1 MPAVPIGPQH
11 LSGNA
16 LFPPPFEIPS
26 NIPIKLFKKVETTSR
41 RFLATN
47 GLPDADMI
55 ELFNDTS
62 DVLMGLVPYKETVAA
77 HQHIFNFFLNFCN
90 KFRQYWIKCGT
101 GSYPVP
107 CQKVVNFLEE
117 LTKLRARAKHAATEQ
132 RSRDRDERIAASL
145 EAAPAPK
152 TRKGK
157 KAITTPAVVP
167 DTDDESVIFGA
178 SEDEDMEDAG
188 PLEVSTKDNNAI
200 DIDAPAPSEV
210 SSTSSSTNVKG
221 KDLPSFKKNKEDR
234 AEAAMKVISKTEP
247 EEAAKVASEPSTS
260 SRKRRRASSFYEF
273 AESHEDQQ
281 GLSAKQ
287 LSKLTPRFID
297 SAISTARTIVTSAQ
311 PEPSDDAIALQDLQ
325 VRTDLA
331 VATHRIAKQ
340 LKMRDELYAEHV
352 RLIGVMKERKLAA
365 PEGGPVFT

>member
-1 MPAVPIGPQH
+1 MPGVPIGPQH
-11 LSGNA
+11 LLGNA

-26 NIPIKLFKKVETTSR
+26 NIPTKLFKKVETTSR

-62 DVLMGLVPYKETVAA
+62 DVLMGLVPYKET
-77 HQHIFNFFLNFCN
+77 
-90 KFRQYWIKCGT
+90 FRQYWTKRGT

-117 LTKLRARAKHAATEQ
+117 LTKLRARAKRAATEQ
-132 RSRDRDERIAASL
+132 CSRDRDERIAASL

-157 KAITTPAVVP
+157 KAVTTPAVVP

-188 PLEVSTKDNNAI
+188 PLEVSTKDNDAI

-210 SSTSSSTNVKG
+210 SSTSSSNNGKG
-221 KDLPSFKKNKEDR
+221 EDLPSFKKNKEDR
-234 AEAAMKVISKTEP
+234 AEAATKVISKTEP

-260 SRKRRRASSFYEF
+260 SCKRRRASSFYKF
-273 AESHEDQQ
+273 VESHEDQQ

-311 PEPSDDAIALQDLQ
+311 PEPSDDAIAVQDLQ

-352 RLIGVMKERKLAA
+352 RLIGVMKERKLAV